1 MDESHS
7 QKSNTKI
14 SYTINKEYPMNFEL
28 SKTKEKDDGPKRNKK
43 LVKTRKT
50 RNTKETRDDNFS
62 PKRKATPVSK
72 TKNLAEDN
80 DEPLYS
86 TTSDNIGQKQK
97 TRNQSLPGESENE
110 PKDNKP
116 SKKYLPKPKVV
127 KQCEKPHENKDSK
140 EKETSGRKIKKNN
153 SRFHNSESENN
164 SDEGTQKK
172 RTKTT
177 KYFQGV

>member
-1 MDESHS
+1 MPGNQND
-7 QKSNTKI
+7 
-14 SYTINKEYPMNFEL
+14 
-28 SKTKEKDDGPKRNKK
+28 TKEIDDGPKRNKK

-50 RNTKETRDDNFS
+50 
-62 PKRKATPVSK
+62 
-72 TKNLAEDN
+72 KNI
-80 DEPLYS
+80 

-127 KQCEKPHENKDSK
+127 KQCEKPNENKDSK

-153 SRFHNSESENN
+153 SRFQNSESEKN

-172 RTKTT
+172 RTKTA
-177 KYFQGV
+177 K